1 MRKNPVSPQ
10 RSTLPSR
17 GRVAVLAAARIAE
30 GYGQK
35 GYRLRIIE
43 GLGRYSYPRA
53 GDHPS
58 GQRPSAPSLRPE
70 RTGGLEGKQA
80 DTRPT
85 APRLIQQCLKA
96 SPSQPVIGENRHRQD
111 ELDWVEKFSY
121 WCPPEVRGQ

>member
-30 GYGQK
+30 GHGQK

-43 GLGRYSYPRA
+43 GLGRYPYPRA

-58 GQRPSAPSLRPE
+58 GQRTSAPSLIPE
-70 RTGGLEGKQA
+70 RPGGLEGKQA
-80 DTRPT
+80 DTGPA
-85 APRLIQQCLKA
+85 APRLIQQCMKDRKSTRLN
-96 SPSQPVIGENRHRQD
+96 SSH
-111 ELDWVEKFSY
+111 
-121 WCPPEVRGQ
+121 